1 MKITKQELVDL
12 IKEELDALT
21 RSLVLQFQI
30 LVNGEGWKT

>member
-1 MKITKQELVDL
+1 MKVTKQDLINL